1 MRMGIKYVRPRGN
14 GNVDTINP
22 KCVLMRSMVGLS
34 EVYIMS
40 HDVERTLWSR
50 IARDMGLEMPVWSV
64 ILFMKAKVNG
74 DVGLTCMLRQVAG
87 ESTIR

>member
-1 MRMGIKYVRPRGN
+1 MSGHRENK
-14 GNVDTINP
+14 NVDATNQ

-34 EVYIMS
+34 EDYIMS

-64 ILFMKAKVNG
+64 ILFH
-74 DVGLTCMLRQVAG
+74 
-87 ESTIR
+87 ESESEG